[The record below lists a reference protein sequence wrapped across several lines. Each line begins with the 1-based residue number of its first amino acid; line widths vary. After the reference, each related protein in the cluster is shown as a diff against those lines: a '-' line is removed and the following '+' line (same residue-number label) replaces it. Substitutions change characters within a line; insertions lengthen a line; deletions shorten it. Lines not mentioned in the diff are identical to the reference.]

1 VGGPTRSA
9 FRYGCFR
16 LRTSKSDLGTLC
28 TPGGGR
34 LDRVASHPLRFFCW
48 RFGAGNAHCHIFTP
62 VTYDGMAP
70 DVPAGPEM
78 QDSSPK
84 APATSPAPRPGPRSF
99 VLRFISGKYQGGE
112 FPLVADRQI
121 LVGRSSDL
129 EMVLVEDMV
138 SRKHARVSVAADQ
151 IWIEDLGS
159 TNGTFV
165 NGEKIKRTRLK
176 EGDRVLIG
184 TSILKVISG
193 DAPREGIDAKRE
205 LENVAQARRT
215 GQQRT
220 MSGSI
225 EEVPLPDLLQLFGTS
240 KKSGVLVIRTDDDVG
255 RIYLKKGVVAYAI
268 INDLDDVQP
277 MKSLYRMLTWQKG
290 LFDLDPPE
298 EREFASEMNA
308 SVQQIL
314 MEGMRQLDEFNR
326 IRDELPGLSA
336 RISVPAPLIP
346 PLRDLKPQELDVL
359 QLAHNY
365 GAFETVLNKSLATDL
380 ETAEIVLKLIKAS
393 YLRAD

>member
-1 VGGPTRSA
+1 MNTDV
-9 FRYGCFR
+9 
-16 LRTSKSDLGTLC
+16 
-28 TPGGGR
+28 
-34 LDRVASHPLRFFCW
+34 PLRS
-48 RFGAGNAHCHIFTP
+48 
-62 VTYDGMAP
+62 
-70 DVPAGPEM
+70 EM

-84 APATSPAPRPGPRSF
+84 VPTLPAPRPGERSF

-112 FPLVADRQI
+112 FPIGPDKQI

-129 EMVLVEDMV
+129 DMVLVEDMV
-138 SRKHARVSVAADQ
+138 SRKHARISMQGDQ

-184 TSILKVISG
+184 TSILKLVPS
-193 DAPREGIDAKRE
+193 DAPRDEKDAKRD

-215 GQQRT
+215 SQQRT

-255 RIYLKKGVVAYAI
+255 RIFLKKGLVAFAL
-268 INDLDDVQP
+268 INDFDDVQP
-277 MKSLYRMLTWQKG
+277 TKSLFRMLTWQKG
-290 LFDLDPPE
+290 LFDLDPPD
-298 EREFASEMNA
+298 ERGFPTEMNA
-308 SVQQIL
+308 SVQELL

-326 IRDELPGLSA
+326 IRSELPGPLS

-346 PLRDLKPQELDVL
+346 PLRELKPDELDVL

-365 GAFETVLNKSLATDL
+365 GVFETVLNKSLATDL
-380 ETAEIVLKLIKAS
+380 ETAEIVLKLIKSS
-393 YLRAD
+393 YLRVE